1 MNKNMKTKII
11 LLLLISA
18 NLFGWNNPIENV
30 YLNIKGTRLSIIPP
44 KGFKE
49 SKTIIGLEKNDNAA
63 IQVMDLVGGNF
74 ESNTLTYTKSE
85 FEKKGITVL
94 EFEELKVDG
103 FRAKF
108 SHIKG
113 KENNESVQVVFGD
126 ESFCAMVI
134 AVFPTSMRNELFSE
148 IKESFLKI
156 KYDKN
161 LKVDPF
167 ASSAFKVEKN
177 ESKFKFAKASANMF
191 IFSENGVVKNSYND
205 EPMIMITSYPF
216 DKSMTKEKLLEDAV
230 KGLVKQGF
238 VLKETK
244 NTSKENINSYNSI
257 EAEFYFEHKSEIKLS
272 HITILIK
279 DDKAIVVYGNAKS
292 KFEENIREFK
302 KLINSLKIK

>member
-1 MNKNMKTKII
+1 MKTKII
-11 LLLLISA
+11 LILLISA
-18 NLFGWNNPIENV
+18 NLFGWNKPIENV

-126 ESFCAMVI
+126 DSFCAMVI
-134 AVFPTSMRNELFSE
+134 AIFPTSMRNELFSE

-230 KGLVKQGF
+230 QGLVKQGF

-257 EAEFYFEHKSEIKLS
+257 QAEFYF
-272 HITILIK
+272 
-279 DDKAIVVYGNAKS
+279 
-292 KFEENIREFK
+292 
-302 KLINSLKIK
+302 